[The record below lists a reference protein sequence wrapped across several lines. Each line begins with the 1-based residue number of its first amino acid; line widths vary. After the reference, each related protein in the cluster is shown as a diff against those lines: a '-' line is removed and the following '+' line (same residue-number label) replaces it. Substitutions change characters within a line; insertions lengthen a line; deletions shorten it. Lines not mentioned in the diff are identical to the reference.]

1 MNNHPKE
8 LRSVISILTFIV
20 ITIQSFAQT
29 FSSWS
34 DYEYFNVIYLPNPSK
49 VGDGKSLFLSDTWNH
64 VGETKTFLSE
74 QVGIGKILPENFEDW
89 PKAAK
94 DSPHRVLHIQ
104 VWAHGSYRQVGYVA
118 RGTSYT
124 YWRYLNLTHLV
135 KFEANP
141 NYTGQ
146 LLTEEIKASVGLNT
160 NLNRDHARIQEN
172 WQLSHENDKYSYNQK
187 SESAILLE
195 LESLGYANYPKIIIQ
210 PELTEI
216 TSDSLKM
223 ILKQASEECIL
234 GLYRIAPGSDKQCGN
249 YRFGVIELEGELTA
263 IISKEIEMS
272 EIQNWKEGEVK
283 ARFIRT
289 AAPSFFIADWKGA
302 DRSDSEGFAECE
314 EGMLTI
320 NLEAVGG
327 SGTDTDCKYIK
338 TFPLNNSGSA
348 NNEAAPALIGNASGA
363 GSAVV
368 IDQSN
373 QFVVTNF
380 HVVDGASS
388 FAVEQGGKLF
398 KAVLLKKD
406 ENNDLA
412 LLRITEEGMSLR
424 QIPISMDDKLG
435 DRVYSAGYPRVFE
448 MGDEI
453 KITEGV
459 ISSMSFLS
467 DPSKF
472 QTSVPI
478 TNGNSGGA
486 LLDEN
491 GNLVGIT
498 QGGWRPDANTENVNA
513 AVKSL
518 YLISLAQTEST
529 CNISLSQNEQK
540 VDFSTIEES
549 VLPLFVYD

>member
-1 MNNHPKE
+1 MNNHPKQ
-8 LRSVISILTFIV
+8 LRSLISILTFIV

-29 FSSWS
+29 FTSWS

-49 VGDGKSLFLSDTWNH
+49 IGDGKSFFLSDTWNH
-64 VGETKTFLSE
+64 VGETKSFLADK
-74 QVGIGKILPENFEDW
+74 VGVGKILPENFEDW

-94 DSPHRVLHIQ
+94 DFQHRVLHIQ
-104 VWAHGSYRQVGYVA
+104 VWAHGSYRQVGFEA

-141 NYTGQ
+141 DYTGQ

-160 NLNRDHARIQEN
+160 RLNRDHARIQEN

-195 LESLGYANYPKIIIQ
+195 LESLGYAIYPEIIIE

-216 TSDSLKM
+216 TADSLKM
-223 ILKQASEECIL
+223 ILKQASEECII
-234 GLYRIAPGSDKQCGN
+234 GLYRKAPGSDKQCGN
-249 YRFGVIELEGELTA
+249 YRFGVIEDEGELTA

-289 AAPSFFIADWKGA
+289 AAPSFFIVDWKGA

-320 NLEAVGG
+320 KLESNDG
-327 SGTDTDCKYIK
+327 SDNDSDSTYIK
-338 TFPLNNSGSA
+338 TFPLSNSASA
-348 NNEAAPALIGNASGA
+348 SNEAIPAIIGNASGA

-368 IDQSN
+368 VDHSS

-388 FAVEQGGKLF
+388 FAVVQGGKLF
-398 KAVLLKKD
+398 KAALLKTD

-412 LLRITEEGMSLR
+412 LLRITEEGINLR
-424 QIPISMDDKLG
+424 QIPISIDDKLG

-540 VDFSTIEES
+540 VDFSSIEES